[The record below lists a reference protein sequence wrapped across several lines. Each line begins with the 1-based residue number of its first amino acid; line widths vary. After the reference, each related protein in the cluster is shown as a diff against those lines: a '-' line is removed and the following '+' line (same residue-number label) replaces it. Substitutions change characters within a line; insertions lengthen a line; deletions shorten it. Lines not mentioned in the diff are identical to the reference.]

1 MFKKFAAL
9 AAAAA
14 LSLGVMTGCGASGT
28 TADSTG
34 YSAENPLVLTL
45 AHGLSETHTVHIAM
59 TQFADEVA
67 EKTDGRIQVKI
78 FPNGQ
83 LGSENENLEQL
94 QAGVIAMTKVSAP
107 GLATYNDAFNTF
119 GLPYIFND
127 TDDFYHVMD
136 SQEMQDF
143 FLSTGEDG
151 FVTLTYYT
159 SGARSFY
166 TKDKAIRTPADLKGL
181 KIRVQDMKS
190 QTDMMSYLGGI
201 PVAMSYGDVYT
212 SLQTG
217 IIDGTENNETALTTG
232 KHGEVCKVYSVDQHA
247 MIPDVLIMSEKVW
260 ETISPEDQEII
271 LEAAHDSTDAHK
283 VMWDSAVEEAV
294 KEAQETMG
302 VEFVYDVDKEAF
314 REATQPMIEAY
325 EEQYPG
331 VKTLLDTIDAARGEE
346 LRCSNTFAA
355 IKFWMDKILS
365 IACAVLLTFMT
376 VLVLIQVFSRYIL
389 NSPVAFTEELV
400 RYSLIWTGFIG
411 AAYAFSTREHMSLT
425 LIRDKFT
432 GKAHTA
438 LLVVIDGLILLMAI
452 FVFTIGGFK
461 LAVSASREFSALLGI
476 PRSLV
481 YSIAPISGV
490 FIVLAQIINIYE
502 DVTGEKVESKEGAD
516 K

>member
-107 GLATYNDAFNTF
+107 
-119 GLPYIFND
+119 
-127 TDDFYHVMD
+127 
-136 SQEMQDF
+136 
-143 FLSTGEDG
+143 

-166 TKDKAIRTPADLKGL
+166 TKDRAIRTPADLKGL

-346 LRCSNTFAA
+346 
-355 IKFWMDKILS
+355 
-365 IACAVLLTFMT
+365 
-376 VLVLIQVFSRYIL
+376 
-389 NSPVAFTEELV
+389 
-400 RYSLIWTGFIG
+400 
-411 AAYAFSTREHMSLT
+411 
-425 LIRDKFT
+425 
-432 GKAHTA
+432 
-438 LLVVIDGLILLMAI
+438 
-452 FVFTIGGFK
+452 
-461 LAVSASREFSALLGI
+461 
-476 PRSLV
+476 
-481 YSIAPISGV
+481 
-490 FIVLAQIINIYE
+490 
-502 DVTGEKVESKEGAD
+502 
-516 K
+516 

>member
-1 MFKKFAAL
+1 MFKKIAAL
-9 AAAAA
+9 ATAAVLCAGLMA
-14 LSLGVMTGCGASGT
+14 GCGASST
-28 TADSTG
+28 TADTS

-59 TQFADEVA
+59 TQFAEEVN
-67 EKTDGRIQVKI
+67 EKTDGRIRVKI

-143 FLSTGEDG
+143 FLSTGDDG

-166 TKDKAIRTPADLKGL
+166 TKDRAIRTPADLKGL

-190 QTDMMSYLGGI
+190 QTDMMNYLGGI

-283 VMWDSAVEEAV
+283 VMWDTAVEEAV

-325 EEQYPG
+325 EEEYHG
-331 VKTLLDTIDAARGEE
+331 VKTMLDPSDASIGEK
-346 LRCSNTFAA
+346 SAMKNTFAA